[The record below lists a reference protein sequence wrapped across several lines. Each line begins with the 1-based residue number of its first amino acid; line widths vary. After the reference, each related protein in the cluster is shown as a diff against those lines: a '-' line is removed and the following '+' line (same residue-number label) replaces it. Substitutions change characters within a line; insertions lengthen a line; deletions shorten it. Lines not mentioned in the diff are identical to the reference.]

1 VNGFSLLNRSQIEVL
16 IGTRL
21 VAKRY
26 TQTYRIGYQETPAP
40 IAKMNSIRVS
50 LSIASNLG
58 WDSQLLDVNNA
69 FLHGNLMEEVYM
81 KIPLGFSYEK
91 REGKVCKLRKTLYG
105 IKQSPCTW
113 FDRFIKAILR
123 FGYKQSNGD

>member
-1 VNGFSLLNRSQIEVL
+1 M
-16 IGTRL
+16 
-21 VAKRY
+21 
-26 TQTYRIGYQETPAP
+26 PAP

-58 WDSQLLDVNNA
+58 WDLQQLDVNNA
-69 FLHGNLMEEVYM
+69 FLHGNLKEEVYM

-91 REGKVCKLRKTLYG
+91 REGKVYKLRKTLYG
-105 IKQSPCTW
+105 IKQSPCKW

-123 FGYKQSNGD
+123 FWYKQSNGD